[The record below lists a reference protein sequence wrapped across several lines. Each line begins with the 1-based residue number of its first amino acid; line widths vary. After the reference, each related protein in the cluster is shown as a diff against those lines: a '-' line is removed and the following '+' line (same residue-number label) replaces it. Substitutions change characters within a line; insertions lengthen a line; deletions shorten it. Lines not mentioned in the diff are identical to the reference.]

1 MSCPETLRTQAWL
14 DGELDDKAADEAER
28 HVRICA
34 ECRMLS
40 EDAARLSDAIRLE
53 ATKHRAP
60 QALRARISAAIDAE
74 PARRTDRRSF
84 WLGAGSGA
92 AAVALAAA
100 LGVVAILPPS
110 PASLTQAI
118 MDAHTRALMRG
129 KTIEVASSNH
139 HTVKPW
145 FAGRVPVSPPV
156 ADFPRQGFDL
166 VGGRVD
172 KVAGTDAAVVVYRH
186 DKHEIDLFVWPDRGT
201 HLPRESTRLGYH
213 AIFWKR
219 NDLSFAAVC
228 DMEGPELSKFVHLV
242 RSEPE

>member
-14 DGELDDKAADEAER
+14 DGELNDKAAAEAEQ
-28 HVRICA
+28 HARICT

-53 ATKHRAP
+53 ATRHRAP
-60 QALRARISAAIDAE
+60 EELRARVAAAIATE
-74 PARRTDRRSF
+74 PPRRTDRRSF
-84 WLGAGSGA
+84 WLGASSGA
-92 AAVALAAA
+92 AAAALAAG
-100 LGVVAILPPS
+100 LGFLAILPPS
-110 PASLTQAI
+110 PASLAQAI
-118 MDAHTRALMRG
+118 TDAHTRALMSG
-129 KTIEVASSNH
+129 KTIQIASSNH

-145 FAGRVPVSPPV
+145 FAGRVAVSPPV

-172 KVAGTDAAVVVYRH
+172 KVAGMQAAVVVYRH
-186 DKHEIDLFVWPDRGT
+186 DKHEIDLFVWPDRD
-201 HLPRESTRLGYH
+201 TRLPGETMRHGYH

-219 NDLSFAAVC
+219 NDLNFAAVC
-228 DMEGPELSKFVHLV
+228 DMEGPELSKFVRLV